1 MPAKL
6 NDAARPMD
14 RRSGMSATSET
25 ASAGGGRLEPAVF
38 IVVTLAAGMAF
49 WLAPHPPMADLP
61 EHAAQIA
68 FLHDALSGKPDR
80 ITPIEISI
88 LTPYFLSYL
97 ITLPLTFVVSIVT
110 AMKLVL
116 TASFFCFVFAFKSL
130 RRELSDDSRFDW
142 LFLIGYFGV
151 SFQYGFYTFLVP
163 APLVPIFLHYA
174 WRHARAPSGGSA
186 AGLVLVGLCLLWAH
200 GWLFV
205 VAMLSGAAVV
215 WSEVGFDVR
224 GGLRRSGPYWVL
236 VLAMILLMTFGPP
249 MFNGA
254 SSRFGNSIGV
264 RVFDLFMYM
273 SGATHSDPWNPG
285 MANAAAIVAAAILAI
300 GMPFRRSAGRALM
313 GLIIGLYLFTPDQLG
328 SDAWYMGS
336 RLALF
341 VAPYLALGFA
351 IPRSEATAVLP
362 DDDRL
367 RRIGIA
373 LRTIMVAVVLFN
385 LTIMLTRMRDFAAE
399 SKDFEPV
406 LEAAAPG
413 KRALA
418 VMFASGSSLAAYN
431 GVAYLHWPV
440 WYEVERNGGLVDFNF
455 CSYDGHMVARCPA
468 AADRRRLADNL
479 EWLDWRADHL
489 DIYDYFFV
497 RGGDEEVAKFMQK
510 SHCPIR
516 VVARSGF
523 WWLFSQQCPAN

>member
-1 MPAKL
+1 
-6 NDAARPMD
+6 
-14 RRSGMSATSET
+14 MSATSET
-25 ASAGGGRLEPAVF
+25 ASAGGGRLESAVF
-38 IVVTLAAGMAF
+38 IVVTLAAAMAF

-130 RRELSDDSRFDW
+130 RRELSDDLRFDW

-163 APLVPIFLHYA
+163 APLVPIFLNYA

-224 GGLRRSGPYWVL
+224 GGLRRSGPYWGL

-254 SSRFGNSIGV
+254 SSRIRQLDRCAGFRPLHVHERRHAFRSVESRNGERGRHRRRRDFGHRHAVPAFGGTGAHGLDHRALSVHSRSARKRCLVHGLSSRAV
-264 RVFDLFMYM
+264 R
-273 SGATHSDPWNPG
+273 GALSRARFRNP
-285 MANAAAIVAAAILAI
+285 AI
-300 GMPFRRSAGRALM
+300 GSHGRAAGRRS
-313 GLIIGLYLFTPDQLG
+313 T
-328 SDAWYMGS
+328 
-336 RLALF
+336 
-341 VAPYLALGFA
+341 
-351 IPRSEATAVLP
+351 AT
-362 DDDRL
+362 DRD
-367 RRIGIA
+367 RIA
-373 LRTIMVAVVLFN
+373 
-385 LTIMLTRMRDFAAE
+385 
-399 SKDFEPV
+399 
-406 LEAAAPG
+406 
-413 KRALA
+413 
-418 VMFASGSSLAAYN
+418 
-431 GVAYLHWPV
+431 H
-440 WYEVERNGGLVDFNF
+440 
-455 CSYDGHMVARCPA
+455 
-468 AADRRRLADNL
+468 
-479 EWLDWRADHL
+479 DHG
-489 DIYDYFFV
+489 
-497 RGGDEEVAKFMQK
+497 RGGAVQSHDHADADERFCGGKQRFRTCCWRLQRREN
-510 SHCPIR
+510 
-516 VVARSGF
+516 ARS
-523 WWLFSQQCPAN
+523 P